1 MKKGMKIHLVTKL
14 IVSYFLLILLP
25 FALSSYIMSRM
36 STENIRENTLT
47 YIHLFV
53 KQISSNIDSY
63 ISELDRMTK
72 IAVLDD
78 QLCGYLT
85 SDDRSAV
92 FSYKADQYFSGYMLQ
107 LMTQQPNIQTVTF
120 LGRNERVFTGA
131 SNSVHDMDSFRRIT
145 GLDELDASQHK
156 LLFSN
161 AHIPEYLLIN
171 PGEPVFCVVRNLYAL
186 DGAYIGSIVLNVVSE
201 NLIDIININ
210 PSLLESG
217 ARITITNKERE
228 ILADTSS
235 DFNAENLADKGR
247 LLFSPEGVD
256 EKELFFSDLSA
267 ESGLT
272 TTVRISKSQLFHSTE
287 TFNIYSGVL
296 IAVLAAVI
304 LALSVYFSF
313 RLVKPIRELKTA
325 TEECADGNYDVRIPV
340 QTGDEIGMLCSSFNT
355 MAIKLKNLLESVYL
369 YQIQTKQAQL
379 EALQNQINPHFLHNT
394 LETIRMKAL
403 LNRDREVAGM
413 IKLLARLFRITLDR
427 TQNVVTL
434 KDELEH
440 VDTYVKVQN
449 MRFNGRFQLSVNV
462 REELKSCCI
471 IKLTLQPIVE
481 NCIIHGFADT
491 FDEETIRID
500 ITADDRTVFIRICDN
515 GKGIEP
521 DNLERLRAR
530 IRHAGSAPPENGE
543 RSSIGIVNI
552 SERIRL
558 EYGPDYG
565 LDIGPGSEGGT
576 VVRLWIPRNESLPG
590 SFA

>member
-1 MKKGMKIHLVTKL
+1 MKQGIKIHLVTKL

-36 STENIRENTLT
+36 STENIKENTLT
-47 YIHLFV
+47 YINLFV

-78 QLCGYLT
+78 RLCGYLT

-92 FSYKADQYFSGYMLQ
+92 FSYEADQYFSGYMLQ

-120 LGRNERVFTGA
+120 LGRNARVFTGA
-131 SNSVHDMDSFRRIT
+131 SNSVHDMDAFRQT
-145 GLDELDASQHK
+145 AGLDELDASQHK

-186 DGAYIGSIVLNVVSE
+186 DSSYIGSIVLNVVSE

-217 ARITITNKERE
+217 ARITITNKDGE

-247 LLFSPEGVD
+247 MLFSPEGAD
-256 EKELFFSDLSA
+256 DRELFFSDLSA

-287 TFNIYSGVL
+287 TFNIYSGAL

-304 LALSVYFSF
+304 LTLSVYFSF
-313 RLVKPIRELKTA
+313 RLVKPIKELKAA

-369 YQIQTKQAQL
+369 YQLQTKQAQL

-403 LNRDREVAGM
+403 LNQDREVAGM

-427 TQNVVTL
+427 THNVVTL

-449 MRFNGRFQLSVNV
+449 MRFNGRFQLSLNV

-481 NCIIHGFADT
+481 NCIVHGFADT
-491 FDEETIRID
+491 FEEEIIRID
-500 ITADDRTVFIRICDN
+500 ITADDRTVFISICDN

-521 DNLERLRAR
+521 DNLERLKAR
-530 IRHAGSAPPENGE
+530 IRHAGSAAPESGE

-565 LDIGPGSEGGT
+565 LDIGPGGEGGT

>member
-1 MKKGMKIHLVTKL
+1 MKKVIKIHLVTKL

-131 SNSVHDMDSFRRIT
+131 SNSVHDMDSFRQIA

-217 ARITITNKERE
+217 ARITITNKEGE

-247 LLFSPEGVD
+247 LLFSPEGAD
-256 EKELFFSDLSA
+256 KKELFFSDLSA

-287 TFNIYSGVL
+287 TFNIYSGAL
-296 IAVLAAVI
+296 IAVLAAII
-304 LALSVYFSF
+304 LTLSVYFSF
-313 RLVKPIRELKTA
+313 RLVKPIRELKAA

-462 REELKSCCI
+462 GEELKSCCI

-481 NCIIHGFADT
+481 NCIVHGFADT
-491 FDEETIRID
+491 FEEEIIRID
-500 ITADDRTVFIRICDN
+500 ITADERTVFISICDN

-521 DNLERLRAR
+521 DNLERLRSR
-530 IRHAGSAPPENGE
+530 IRHAGSAPQENGE

-565 LDIGPGSEGGT
+565 LDIGPGCEGGT

>member
-1 MKKGMKIHLVTKL
+1 MKKVIKIHLVTKL

-120 LGRNERVFTGA
+120 LGRNERVFPGA
-131 SNSVHDMDSFRRIT
+131 SNSVHDMDSFRQIA

-217 ARITITNKERE
+217 ARITITNKEGE

-247 LLFSPEGVD
+247 LLFSPEGAD
-256 EKELFFSDLSA
+256 KKELFFSDLSA

-272 TTVRISKSQLFHSTE
+272 TTVRIKMCIRDRYPPCGVRGFHSHC
-287 TFNIYSGVL
+287 
-296 IAVLAAVI
+296 
-304 LALSVYFSF
+304 
-313 RLVKPIRELKTA
+313 R
-325 TEECADGNYDVRIPV
+325 
-340 QTGDEIGMLCSSFNT
+340 
-355 MAIKLKNLLESVYL
+355 
-369 YQIQTKQAQL
+369 
-379 EALQNQINPHFLHNT
+379 
-394 LETIRMKAL
+394 
-403 LNRDREVAGM
+403 
-413 IKLLARLFRITLDR
+413 
-427 TQNVVTL
+427 
-434 KDELEH
+434 
-440 VDTYVKVQN
+440 
-449 MRFNGRFQLSVNV
+449 
-462 REELKSCCI
+462 
-471 IKLTLQPIVE
+471 
-481 NCIIHGFADT
+481 
-491 FDEETIRID
+491 
-500 ITADDRTVFIRICDN
+500 
-515 GKGIEP
+515 
-521 DNLERLRAR
+521 
-530 IRHAGSAPPENGE
+530 
-543 RSSIGIVNI
+543 
-552 SERIRL
+552 
-558 EYGPDYG
+558 
-565 LDIGPGSEGGT
+565 
-576 VVRLWIPRNESLPG
+576 
-590 SFA
+590 